1 MKAISQRYAA
11 ALADVA
17 IERNAAPQVQAEIAA
32 FAGLFDE
39 SPELRQLMANP
50 SVPRA
55 GKHAVIERLVELLGS
70 SRTVR
75 NFMLLLVDHRRA
87 ALLPEIEQA
96 YGSLLDDKLGL
107 TRADVSSG
115 VELTPAERENL
126 VRSLEQMIGGKV
138 VAQYQVNPAVIG
150 GARVRVGST
159 IYDGSVRAQLDR
171 LHAQLISE

>member
-1 MKAISQRYAA
+1 
-11 ALADVA
+11 
-17 IERNAAPQVQAEIAA
+17 
-32 FAGLFDE
+32 
-39 SPELRQLMANP
+39 
-50 SVPRA
+50 
-55 GKHAVIERLVELLGS
+55 
-70 SRTVR
+70 
-75 NFMLLLVDHRRA
+75 
-87 ALLPEIEQA
+87 LPEIEQA
-96 YGSLLDDKLGL
+96 YGSLLDAKLGL